1 VWVEELAV
9 VVDLASEIGVIL
21 LGRLEDDLKR
31 SVVVTVCGRERQTF
45 EPLMSLC
52 EAR

>member
-1 VWVEELAV
+1 MWVEELAV
-9 VVDLASEIGVIL
+9 VVDLASEVGVIL
-21 LGRLEDDLKR
+21 LGRFEDDLER
-31 SVVVTVCGRERQTF
+31 SVVVTMWAGERQTF